1 MKIRSAISLFCLVS
15 VFACGDPRRSVGE
28 LIEVAADPGRGFNY
42 PYFLT
47 VPHANQASRLPWLV
61 VESNN
66 TGTVSDDFTVHHA
79 SARSQAQG
87 NSLGPMIAREF
98 GLPSLTPVFPRSE
111 SGWQTYTHALDQD
124 CLAIQ
129 SGDLYRI
136 DLQLIAMIED
146 ARGRLRERD
155 WTVNEEIILA
165 GFSASGS
172 LANRFSLLHPE
183 RVKLVA
189 AGGLNGMLMLPI
201 PELDSHALDYPL
213 GLNDYALLTGREFPS
228 AQWNR
233 LPQFLFMGADDD
245 NDATQYADAYSDAER
260 TVIYAALGETMQ
272 PDRWVRCQQA
282 YFAAGANTVFRT
294 YEGVAHGTS
303 SLVHRELLEFVGEVL
318 GGQVRTTK

>member
-47 VPHANQASRLPWLV
+47 VPHADQASRLPWLV

-111 SGWQTYTHALDQD
+111 SGWQTYTHALD
-124 CLAIQ
+124 
-129 SGDLYRI
+129 
-136 DLQLIAMIED
+136 
-146 ARGRLRERD
+146 
-155 WTVNEEIILA
+155 
-165 GFSASGS
+165 
-172 LANRFSLLHPE
+172 
-183 RVKLVA
+183 
-189 AGGLNGMLMLPI
+189 
-201 PELDSHALDYPL
+201 YPL

-260 TVIYAALGETMQ
+260 TVIYAALGKTMQ

-282 YFAAGANTVFRT
+282 YVAAGANTVFRT

-318 GGQVRTTK
+318 GVQVRTTK